1 MALFAR
7 YEAMF
12 TRRLNWRDL
21 PRRIIV
27 INPRSLADL
36 HIHTVH
42 SDGTATVPHILHH
55 VAANTDL
62 KVIAVT
68 DHDTI
73 AGAREAQRL
82 ARDFG
87 VEVIMGEEVSTQ
99 EGHLLA
105 LFIDTW
111 LPPGRP
117 AAHTIAAVHAQ
128 GGLCIAAHPFDHGI
142 PSMGV
147 AGLRD
152 HCAGQRRGAWPLDA
166 LEGFN
171 AGIFWPRRRSNALAR
186 QVAAELALP
195 VVGGSDSHSLPTI
208 GRGFTTFRGS
218 TAADVYR
225 AIVTG
230 DVACGGRC
238 WNAGHYAGVGWRY
251 LRQRSLRGAL
261 QVAFS
266 DGEAAPPDLAS
277 AGSSSE

>member
-1 MALFAR
+1 VAFFAR
-7 YEAMF
+7 RDTDVPPELLDSL
-12 TRRLNWRDL
+12 RRK
-21 PRRIIV
+21 IV
-27 INPRSLADL
+27 IDPRSKADL

-42 SDGTATVPHILHH
+42 SDGTATVPQVLQH

-62 KVIAVT
+62 RVVAIT

-87 VEVIMGEEVSTQ
+87 VHVIMGEEVSTQ

-117 AAHTIAAVHAQ
+117 AAETIAAVHAQ

-142 PSMGV
+142 PSMGM

-152 HCAGQRRGAWPLDA
+152 QCAGQRRGAWPLDA

-171 AGIFWPRRRSNALAR
+171 AGIVWPRRHANAVAQ

-208 GRGFTTFRGS
+208 GRGVTTFRGS
-218 TAADVYR
+218 SADDVYR
-225 AIVTG
+225 AIVAG
-230 DVACGGRC
+230 EVRCGGRP
-238 WNAGHYAGVGWRY
+238 WHTGHYVGVGWRY
-251 LRQRSLRGAL
+251 LRQRTLRGAL
-261 QVAFS
+261 RVAFS
-266 DGEAAPPDLAS
+266 DGAVPLPDLAS
-277 AGSSSE
+277 AGSRSE